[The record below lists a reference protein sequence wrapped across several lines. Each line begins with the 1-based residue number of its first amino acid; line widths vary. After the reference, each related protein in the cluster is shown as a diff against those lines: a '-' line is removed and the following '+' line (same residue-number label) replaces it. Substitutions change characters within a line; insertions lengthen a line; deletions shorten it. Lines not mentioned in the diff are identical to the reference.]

1 VFTKKYASVSC
12 GQACISV
19 PNISNH
25 ISDAIA
31 INGYTANAELR
42 TNRVQRILLVSSTF
56 SRISLNWYQKKS
68 IWTAAT
74 IIKPNVKRA
83 VRPVYWVMS

>member
-1 VFTKKYASVSC
+1 MFTKKYASVSC
-12 GQACISV
+12 GQPRISV
-19 PNISNH
+19 PNISTH

-31 INGYTANAELR
+31 INGYAANAELR
-42 TNRVQRILLVSSTF
+42 TKRVQRILLVSSTF
-56 SRISLNWYQKKS
+56 SRISLNWYQKKP